1 MADTAVDM
9 VVADMA
15 VVDMA
20 VVDMVVAD
28 MVVLLVVAVDT
39 IKEVAEDIMEDMAG
53 REEDI
58 KGDTAEEDTQEVA
71 EVDTV
76 EEDTA

>member
-1 MADTAVDM
+1 MVDTAVDM
-9 VVADMA
+9 VVGDMEVADMA

-20 VVDMVVAD
+20 VVD

-76 EEDTA
+76 EEEAA